1 MFVFRKVV
9 DLQQFLQSQRKLN
22 RQIGFVPTM
31 GALHNGHL
39 SLIEQSRK
47 TADLTVCSIFVNPT
61 QFNDPADLKK
71 YPRPIEADIRLLTN
85 AHCDVLFLPYNREVY
100 PKGKLTKVNMK
111 FGKLNKVMEGQFR
124 PGHFEGVVQVVNRL
138 LEIVEP
144 DYLLMGQKDFQQFS
158 IIASMLEQLNS
169 KVRLRM
175 CPIVREEDGLA
186 MSSRNRRLTK
196 EQRQKSVLISRTL
209 KKARKLLKTATVA
222 EVKSFALEALAEPEE
237 FKPEYFEI
245 VDGRSLQPLEKINP
259 GKLVVACAAVWVG
272 EIRLIDNMICQNEQ
286 ILYPE

>member
-1 MFVFRKVV
+1 
-9 DLQQFLQSQRKLN
+9 
-22 RQIGFVPTM
+22 
-31 GALHNGHL
+31 
-39 SLIEQSRK
+39 
-47 TADLTVCSIFVNPT
+47 
-61 QFNDPADLKK
+61 
-71 YPRPIEADIRLLTN
+71 
-85 AHCDVLFLPYNREVY
+85 
-100 PKGKLTKVNMK
+100 
-111 FGKLNKVMEGQFR
+111 
-124 PGHFEGVVQVVNRL
+124 
-138 LEIVEP
+138 
-144 DYLLMGQKDFQQFS
+144 
-158 IIASMLEQLNS
+158 MLEQSNS

-272 EIRLIDNMICQNEQ
+272 EIRLIDNMKCQNEQ